1 MANFVSQ
8 IMPLTCVQLSPWAFF
23 YNLKHNDN
31 FYLQIKV
38 FLATN
43 CLFFSNAFN
52 LSLKTLS
59 HRNFYITE
67 WVGTICQLYGILSEN
82 NMLEVVGLIFV
93 KKV

>member
-1 MANFVSQ
+1 MTNF
-8 IMPLTCVQLSPWAFF
+8 ICK
-23 YNLKHNDN
+23 LKY
-31 FYLQIKV
+31 FWLQTV
-38 FLATN
+38 Y
-43 CLFFSNAFN
+43 FFSSAFN

-59 HRNFYITE
+59 HRNFYITK